1 MATRL
6 TDSEIH
12 GLQSF
17 SVEDTNNI
25 GTRWKRWLRSFE
37 LYAGGKGV
45 SQPEQK
51 KALLLHTAG
60 SRVQDIFFTL
70 TLEQGEEGDTAYD
83 KTVKTLNKRFTPQ
96 DHLSKADTLGYFD
109 KNAPTQIITDAS
121 PVGLGAV
128 LVQKQG
134 HEYRVISYAS
144 RSLDETE
151 RRYSQTEKEAL
162 AIVWAFER
170 FHVYLYGVEVELL
183 TDHKPLECIYSQR
196 SKPCARIERWVLR
209 LQPYRYKVTYIPGH
223 KNIADSL
230 SRLLGKGNVATH
242 KMSDE
247 YVYFAAK
254 EATPDAMTTREIER
268 VSENDPEL
276 IDVRCRLLDGKWDNL
291 KYKEYLFVKSELC
304 AIGQL
309 VLRGTR
315 IVIPSELRGQVL
327 ELGHEG
333 HPSIVGMKQRLRHN
347 VWWPGID
354 KDIEKHC
361 KNCYGCQL
369 VGQPSKPE
377 PMSRSELPSGPWQHL
392 AADLLGPLP
401 SGDFIFVLVDYYSR
415 WFEIEVTKV
424 TTSEKITRILSKM
437 FVTHGL
443 PVSIQ
448 TDNGP
453 QFISEHFR
461 SFMQL
466 HGIIH
471 RHTTPLWPQ
480 ANGEVERQNRSIMKR
495 VRIAHAQGR
504 DWKSDLD
511 DYLIMYRST
520 AHTVTGVSP
529 SKLLFGREMRTK
541 LPNLWEFSIDDVE
554 VRDRDRERKEKSK
567 VYADQRRNAQESDL
581 KECDRVL
588 VRQEKENKLSTP
600 FNPNPMTVVERNGN
614 AVLIESDQGAHYKRN
629 ITHVKKFNENHVQK
643 ECSQSEI
650 KENNFAENEITDK
663 FDMLELDVPDNNVPE
678 NVCVDASQ
686 NEIIESRPVRT
697 RKMPARFNDFIVG

>member
-70 TLEQGEEGDTAYD
+70 TLEQGEE
-83 KTVKTLNKRFTPQ
+83 
-96 DHLSKADTLGYFD
+96 
-109 KNAPTQIITDAS
+109 
-121 PVGLGAV
+121 
-128 LVQKQG
+128 
-134 HEYRVISYAS
+134 
-144 RSLDETE
+144 
-151 RRYSQTEKEAL
+151 
-162 AIVWAFER
+162 
-170 FHVYLYGVEVELL
+170 
-183 TDHKPLECIYSQR
+183 
-196 SKPCARIERWVLR
+196 
-209 LQPYRYKVTYIPGH
+209 
-223 KNIADSL
+223 
-230 SRLLGKGNVATH
+230 
-242 KMSDE
+242 
-247 YVYFAAK
+247 
-254 EATPDAMTTREIER
+254 
-268 VSENDPEL
+268 
-276 IDVRCRLLDGKWDNL
+276 
-291 KYKEYLFVKSELC
+291 
-304 AIGQL
+304 
-309 VLRGTR
+309 
-315 IVIPSELRGQVL
+315 
-327 ELGHEG
+327 
-333 HPSIVGMKQRLRHN
+333 
-347 VWWPGID
+347 
-354 KDIEKHC
+354 
-361 KNCYGCQL
+361 
-369 VGQPSKPE
+369 
-377 PMSRSELPSGPWQHL
+377 
-392 AADLLGPLP
+392 
-401 SGDFIFVLVDYYSR
+401 VDYYSR

-448 TDNGP
+448 TDNGT

-581 KECDRVL
+581 KEGDRVL